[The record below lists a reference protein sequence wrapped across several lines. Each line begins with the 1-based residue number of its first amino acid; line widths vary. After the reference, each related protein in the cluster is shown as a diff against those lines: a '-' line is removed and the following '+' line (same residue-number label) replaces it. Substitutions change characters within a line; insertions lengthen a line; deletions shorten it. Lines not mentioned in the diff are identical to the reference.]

1 MEDHDNRISEINQ
14 HIDDT
19 DQMIKKHA
27 EETLRLIY
35 DDYQRMVIERI
46 KVEVALAE
54 ASRKK
59 GNSAL
64 AKRHEILADVWKS
77 LLDSDAISSRPLAS

>member
-1 MEDHDNRISEINQ
+1 MEYHDYRISEINQ
-14 HIDDT
+14 HINDSGR
-19 DQMIKKHA
+19 MIKKYA

-35 DDYQRMVIERI
+35 DDYQKMLIERI

-64 AKRHEILADVWKS
+64 AKRHEIVADVWKS
-77 LLDSDAISSRPLAS
+77 LLDSDAIASRAR